1 MAGLGKE
8 QQGGQDSGLKQGQE
22 HTGNL
27 GLATRPGG
35 KASGLEQGQLDAKA
49 SGLEQGQQN
58 AQASQE
64 SAKASGLKQGQQ
76 NVQGCQGDAEAC
88 GQQDVK
94 EKDAWNKARRMPRRM
109 PGLVA

>member
-35 KASGLEQGQLDAKA
+35 KASGLD
-49 SGLEQGQQN
+49 
-58 AQASQE
+58 
-64 SAKASGLKQGQQ
+64 LKVRRLPGP
-76 NVQGCQGDAEAC
+76 V
-88 GQQDVK
+88 
-94 EKDAWNKARRMPRRM
+94 AWNKAS
-109 PGLVA
+109 